1 VLALHLRAGQ
11 SSAGPVGTARVR
23 TFSDHNLHERG
34 REQFTL
40 QFNGDTLR
48 PFTDAIG
55 GVIDLMTFVAVAV
68 WIACPRVARTVSRGM
83 MSAMS
88 DPVDRLRLALAGRY
102 GIDRELGRGGMATV
116 YLAKDIRHGRMVALK
131 ILDGRVAEAD
141 RFVHEIKTAAQLTH
155 PHILPV
161 HDSGNANGVL
171 FYVMPFVEGESLRD
185 RLRREK
191 QLPVP
196 DAIRIIREVAQA
208 LDYAHRH
215 DVVHRDIK
223 PENILL
229 QDGHAVIADF
239 GIAGAIAGQAGG
251 LTQTGLVVGTPA
263 CMSPEQ
269 GLGQPVDGRS
279 DLYSLGC
286 VFYEILAG
294 VPPFAHSTAQV
305 LFSQRLNAQAPRV
318 SALRPTVSPAVD
330 QALATALQVAPADR
344 FQTLGDFAA
353 ALHGE
358 ADQNTPSSNRSPL
371 PTSVHGLRQLRGL
384 WAIGI
389 ALFALVAIATVLY
402 LARAKPQSPARNGTP
417 PAAAGSTPPS
427 IAVLPF
433 VNVSADA
440 SNEYFA
446 DGMTEEL
453 INALSRL
460 AGPRVTSRT
469 SAFSFKKTST
479 NVRDIAAKL
488 GVAWVLEGSVR
499 KADNRLRITAQL
511 IDVRNDSQ
519 EWSNT
524 YERQLDDVFAIQ
536 DEIARAIVTAL
547 SVRLT
552 ANPSQTLVAVPTGNL
567 AAYQLYLQGR
577 YFWNKRDEASL
588 LKAIEYFNQAL
599 AIDSNYA
606 LAHAGLADAH
616 VILGGNGHRRPSE
629 VYPKAKASIRRA
641 LELDA
646 SLSQP
651 HATLGLVLTQYD
663 WDFEG
668 ALEQYQLA
676 AQVNPNYS
684 TVPHW
689 RAWTL
694 VALGRLE
701 EALSEMR
708 RAQAL
713 DPLSLTINAQIG
725 TMLHYLRRYDDADR
739 AYRGELEIDP
749 GFAMAH
755 AYLAANHARR
765 GQFELALSEGRLA
778 SAQFGKE
785 SSIRTLAPIHAAVG
799 QRKEAEA
806 ALTALGALSARAYVS
821 ELDFAAVHA
830 LLGNRDEAFVWLE
843 RAVTARASDLF
854 TIRVDPMW
862 DSIRDDQR
870 FDEVLRKMRPEQ

>member
-1 VLALHLRAGQ
+1 M
-11 SSAGPVGTARVR
+11 
-23 TFSDHNLHERG
+23 
-34 REQFTL
+34 
-40 QFNGDTLR
+40 
-48 PFTDAIG
+48 I
-55 GVIDLMTFVAVAV
+55 
-68 WIACPRVARTVSRGM
+68 
-83 MSAMS
+83 SAMS
-88 DPVDRLRLALAGRY
+88 DPLDRLRSALAGRY
-102 GIDRELGRGGMATV
+102 EIDRELGRGGMATV
-116 YLAKDIRHGRMVALK
+116 YLARDMRHGRMVALK
-131 ILDGRVAEAD
+131 VLDSKVAEVD
-141 RFVHEIKTAAQLTH
+141 RFLHEIRTAARLTH

-191 QLPVP
+191 QLTVR
-196 DAIRIIREVAQA
+196 DGIAIIREVAQA

-215 DVVHRDIK
+215 DIVHRDIK

-239 GIAGAIAGQAGG
+239 GIASAIAGPAGG

-263 CMSPEQ
+263 YMSPEQ
-269 GLGQPVDGRS
+269 AYGQPVDGRS

-286 VFYEILAG
+286 VLYETLAG
-294 VPPFAHSTAQV
+294 VPPFAHPDAQV
-305 LFSQRLNAQAPRV
+305 MLSQRLNTRAARV
-318 SALRPTVSPAVD
+318 SALRPTVPPAID
-330 QALATALQVAPADR
+330 QALATALEVAPADR
-344 FQTLGDFAA
+344 FRTLGDFAA
-353 ALHGE
+353 ALHVDPDGK
-358 ADQNTPSSNRSPL
+358 PS
-371 PTSVHGLRQLRGL
+371 PTSARQPGSARQLWALGLALLTLVTVSTALYRSYLRQG
-384 WAIGI
+384 
-389 ALFALVAIATVLY
+389 
-402 LARAKPQSPARNGTP
+402 SPERNATP
-417 PAAAGSTPPS
+417 PTQASSLPPS
-427 IAVLPF
+427 IVVLPF
-433 VNVSADA
+433 VNLSADE

-453 INALSRL
+453 INALSRVEGL
-460 AGPRVTSRT
+460 RITSRT
-469 SAFSFKKTST
+469 SAFSFKRTAT

-511 IDVRNDSQ
+511 IDVRDDSQ
-519 EWSNT
+519 RWSDT

-536 DEIARAIVTAL
+536 DEITRAIVTAL

-552 ANPSQTLVAVPTGNL
+552 GSPARTLVAVPTGNL

-577 YFWNKRDEASL
+577 YLWNKRDEASL
-588 LKAIEYFNQAL
+588 LRAIERFDQAL

-606 LAHAGLADAH
+606 LAHAGLADVY

-629 VYPKAKASIRRA
+629 VFPKAKASIRRA

-646 SLSQP
+646 SLWQP
-651 HATLGLVLTQYD
+651 HATLGLILTQYD

-676 AQVNPNYS
+676 AQLNPNYS

-713 DPLSLTINAQIG
+713 DPLSLTINSQIG
-725 TMLHYLRRYDDADR
+725 TILYYLRRYDDADR
-739 AYRGELEIDP
+739 AYRGALEIDP

-765 GQFELALSEGRLA
+765 GQFDLALSEGRLA
-778 SAQFGKE
+778 SAQFGEE
-785 SSIRTLAPIHAAVG
+785 SSIRTLGPIYAAVG
-799 QRKEAEA
+799 QRKDAEA

-821 ELDFAAVHA
+821 DLDFAAIHA
-830 LLGNRDEAFVWLE
+830 LLGDRDEAFVWLE

-870 FDEVLRKMRPEQ
+870 FDQVLRKMRPKR

>member
-1 VLALHLRAGQ
+1 M
-11 SSAGPVGTARVR
+11 
-23 TFSDHNLHERG
+23 
-34 REQFTL
+34 
-40 QFNGDTLR
+40 
-48 PFTDAIG
+48 I
-55 GVIDLMTFVAVAV
+55 
-68 WIACPRVARTVSRGM
+68 
-83 MSAMS
+83 SAMS
-88 DPVDRLRLALAGRY
+88 DPLDRLRSALAGRY
-102 GIDRELGRGGMATV
+102 EIDRELGRGGMATV
-116 YLAKDIRHGRMVALK
+116 YLARDMRHGRMVALK
-131 ILDGRVAEAD
+131 VLDSKVAEVD
-141 RFVHEIKTAAQLTH
+141 RFLHEIRTAARLTH

-191 QLPVP
+191 QLTVR
-196 DAIRIIREVAQA
+196 DGIAIIREVAQA

-215 DVVHRDIK
+215 DIVHRDIK

-239 GIAGAIAGQAGG
+239 GIASAIAGPAGG

-263 CMSPEQ
+263 YMSPEQ
-269 GLGQPVDGRS
+269 AYGQPVDGRS

-286 VFYEILAG
+286 VLYETLAG
-294 VPPFAHSTAQV
+294 VPPFAHPDAQV
-305 LFSQRLNAQAPRV
+305 MLSQRLNTRAARV
-318 SALRPTVSPAVD
+318 SALRPTVPPAID
-330 QALATALQVAPADR
+330 QALATALEVAPADR
-344 FQTLGDFAA
+344 FRTLGDFAA
-353 ALHGE
+353 ALHVDPDGK
-358 ADQNTPSSNRSPL
+358 PS
-371 PTSVHGLRQLRGL
+371 PTSARQPGSARQLWALGLALLTLVTVSTALYRSYLRQG
-384 WAIGI
+384 
-389 ALFALVAIATVLY
+389 
-402 LARAKPQSPARNGTP
+402 SPERNATP
-417 PAAAGSTPPS
+417 PTQASSLPPS
-427 IAVLPF
+427 IVVLPF
-433 VNVSADA
+433 VNLSADE

-453 INALSRL
+453 INALSRVEGL
-460 AGPRVTSRT
+460 RITSRT
-469 SAFSFKKTST
+469 SAFSFKRTAT

-511 IDVRNDSQ
+511 IDARDDSQ
-519 EWSNT
+519 RWSDT

-536 DEIARAIVTAL
+536 DEITRAIVTAL

-552 ANPSQTLVAVPTGNL
+552 GSPGQTLVAVPTGNL

-588 LKAIEYFNQAL
+588 LRAIDRFDQAL

-606 LAHAGLADAH
+606 LAHAGLADVY

-629 VYPKAKASIRRA
+629 VFPKAKASIRRA

-646 SLSQP
+646 SLWQP
-651 HATLGLVLTQYD
+651 HATLGLILTQYD

-676 AQVNPNYS
+676 AQLNPNYS

-694 VALGRLE
+694 VALGQLE

-713 DPLSLTINAQIG
+713 DPLSLTINSQIG
-725 TMLHYLRRYDDADR
+725 TILYYLRRYDDADR
-739 AYRGELEIDP
+739 AYRGALEIDP

-765 GQFELALSEGRLA
+765 GQFDLALSEGRLA
-778 SAQFGKE
+778 SSQFGEE
-785 SSIRTLAPIHAAVG
+785 SSIRTLGPIYAAVG
-799 QRKEAEA
+799 QRKDAEA

-821 ELDFAAVHA
+821 DLDFAAIHA
-830 LLGNRDEAFVWLE
+830 LLGDRDEAFVWLE

-862 DSIRDDQR
+862 DSIRDDPR
-870 FDEVLRKMRPEQ
+870 FDQVLRKMRPKL